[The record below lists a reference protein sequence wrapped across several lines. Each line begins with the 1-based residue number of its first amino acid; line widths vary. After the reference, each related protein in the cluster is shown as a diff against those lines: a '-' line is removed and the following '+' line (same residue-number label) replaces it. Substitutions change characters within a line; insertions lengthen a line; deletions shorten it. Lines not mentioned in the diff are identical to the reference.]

1 MFKYHQIASF
11 VDEKS
16 YVLDVGCGEGQL
28 GRVLSLKG
36 CLVDGLDINVDRLND
51 RRKYY
56 QNIFLMDIRSFE
68 KKNSGY
74 NYVVFS
80 DMLEHVE
87 NPGEILNSSLKLL
100 SANGK
105 VIISLP
111 NVGYFLNRLG
121 LLFGNWNYTE
131 EGILDN
137 THVRFFTLATAKKFI
152 QLSGYHIRNIE
163 AEVPVINA
171 FWKRTVFTLLS
182 RLWPS
187 LFAIGWVFECETK
200 QS

>member
-11 VDEKS
+11 VDEKG

-28 GRVLSLKG
+28 GHVLSLKG
-36 CLVDGLDINVDRLND
+36 CLVDGLDINIDRLND

-105 VIISLP
+105 VIISL
-111 NVGYFLNRLG
+111 
-121 LLFGNWNYTE
+121 
-131 EGILDN
+131 
-137 THVRFFTLATAKKFI
+137 
-152 QLSGYHIRNIE
+152 
-163 AEVPVINA
+163 
-171 FWKRTVFTLLS
+171 
-182 RLWPS
+182 
-187 LFAIGWVFECETK
+187 
-200 QS
+200 